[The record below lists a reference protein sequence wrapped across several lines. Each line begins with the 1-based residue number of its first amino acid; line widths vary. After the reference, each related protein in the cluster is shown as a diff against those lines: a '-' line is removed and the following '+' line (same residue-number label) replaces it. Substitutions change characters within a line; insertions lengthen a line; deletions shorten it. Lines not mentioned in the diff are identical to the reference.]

1 MSSKC
6 WLILRK
12 WRLLSKTRLLAILT
26 LFKQIESG
34 KNFAYYQIQLSQA
47 KSIFSQRHPFG
58 LLFHLLFRTLAI
70 LLYIFSTLF
79 IKNFITIFVIIIILL
94 SLDFWTVKN
103 ITGRL
108 LVGLRWWN
116 HVDEEGKSN
125 WIFENR
131 KNNSNQSNK
140 MTSIIEST
148 FESNIFW
155 ASLIVADLI
164 WMAFFFISFLTFN
177 FKWMVLKLFICLTS
191 CSLIFFSSLIF
202 F

>member
-1 MSSKC
+1 MKFINSF
-6 WLILRK
+6 
-12 WRLLSKTRLLAILT
+12 LT
-26 LFKQIESG
+26 K
-34 KNFAYYQIQLSQA
+34 
-47 KSIFSQRHPFG
+47 RHPIG
-58 LLFHLLFRTLAI
+58 LLFHLLFRALAI

-140 MTSIIEST
+140 MTSVVEST
-148 FESNIFW
+148 LESNIFW

-164 WMAFFFISFLTFN
+164 WLTFFFISFLTFN